1 MPSSLLSCLPA
12 DARQGAILPNFV
24 GWLQDAPPE
33 QRAGAADALARAFLN
48 ADMADDVREE
58 MEAAMTLL
66 LDDPAPEVRFSLA
79 DALAESSA
87 APRHIILSL
96 ATDRL
101 ETAEI
106 VLSQSPVFTDDELVD
121 LVAES
126 GELLQLVIASR
137 PNVSHCVSAA
147 IAEIGCLAACQMLL
161 DNGGASLTGFALK
174 RIAERFADD
183 PGIIDSLAM
192 RPGLPPEVRQI
203 LARRRSRDLLPV
215 MSGREGTTTDFARDA
230 CDQATVAIAANL
242 DAADLLPFVEH
253 LRVTEQL
260 TASLVLRAVS
270 AGNVSFFEAA
280 LAVLA
285 RVPFARV
292 QSLVRTRRM
301 AGVKAVY
308 RRAGL
313 PLGAFEAFWVALEV
327 WHGFDPRAGAAERF
341 RFVRTLVDRV
351 LARYQS
357 VTDGELGQLASMLRR
372 FAAEAARLAA
382 RDLANDAVSTL
393 PALRAA

>member
-1 MPSSLLSCLPA
+1 
-12 DARQGAILPNFV
+12 
-24 GWLQDAPPE
+24 
-33 QRAGAADALARAFLN
+33 
-48 ADMADDVREE
+48 
-58 MEAAMTLL
+58 
-66 LDDPAPEVRFSLA
+66 
-79 DALAESSA
+79 
-87 APRHIILSL
+87 
-96 ATDRL
+96 
-101 ETAEI
+101 
-106 VLSQSPVFTDDELVD
+106 
-121 LVAES
+121 
-126 GELLQLVIASR
+126 
-137 PNVSHCVSAA
+137 VSAA